1 MAGIPQMRVNT
12 SERSAIPKISLN
24 ERFTIIK
31 NVAPTNNNS
40 NNNIRRGRSQNA
52 ARRAQPVI
60 NKGSFKNRQLL
71 NQLETKVRAALKIKN
86 VSYE

>member
-12 SERSAIPKISLN
+12 SALPKISLN

-31 NVAPTNNNS
+31 NVAPTNNNNN
-40 NNNIRRGRSQNA
+40 NNNIRRSRSQNA
-52 ARRAQPVI
+52 ARRQQTVS

-86 VSYE
+86 VSYK